1 MGTVDMK
8 RLLLLLVFV
17 VVIGAYLYDGYK
29 PFSSSW
35 SIRSYF
41 ALRESA
47 LTQFAQA
54 FAADE
59 DIKSLALHSSGDV
72 SFEVFGE
79 NPPDYEAYER
89 RITEKYASQLQ
100 ATTLFGMTT
109 CGLWFKNDDRI
120 LCSGVSPVGHFYLSA
135 NRDPDP
141 LFSLRFWPDGVDVDY
156 QCTSDMA
163 SDQFGSCDV
172 ILSENWTIHYEWF
185 PGR

>member
-1 MGTVDMK
+1 MK

-35 SIRSYF
+35 SVRSYF
-41 ALRESA
+41 ALREGA
-47 LTQFAQA
+47 LTRFAHT

-59 DIKSLALHSSGDV
+59 EIKSLALHSSDDV

-89 RITEKYASQLQ
+89 RVTEKYAPQLQ
-100 ATTLFGMTT
+100 ATTLFGMPV
-109 CGLWFKNDDRI
+109 CGLWFKNEGRI
-120 LCSGVSPVGHFYLSA
+120 LCSGIPPVGHVLVRPD
-135 NRDPDP
+135 RDPDP
-141 LFSLRFWPDGVDVDY
+141 FFGLMFWPDGVDVND
-156 QCTSDMA
+156 QCSSEMV

-172 ILSENWTIHYEWF
+172 VLSENWTIHYEWF